1 MEELSKLTPEELA
14 SAVKR
19 LYEQNGPLCDSEGF
33 YNHMGEC
40 WNDALQMIFLNS
52 DFIKEKVQGKLAT
65 DNVDPAEVDE
75 IFRPYVEESIDLL
88 LQSKRQL
95 LNDYKKNQMVL
106 GYIGNIYAYL
116 ETVQKRFHRHYYA
129 EALRLSLK
137 DELCTLEDR
146 KGLQSLTKLKAIS
159 LLQRAKGKEGTMG
172 AFLGQN
178 IERYQ
183 HENLRVAK
191 AVQNLYVPG
200 GGQEDRD
207 NVYVMFQQ
215 FFDLPISQTYFR
227 HKAVSIQGTKQSQS
241 LFLDGKN
248 DMFILNDDCIA
259 LYAGFFSLLARETG
273 HAVCFYTCGGRD
285 YYFNDNVGTIQFP
298 WKIFF
303 KHLSDKKTSEMLA
316 GESIYLE
323 EPIHA
328 LNKITEW
335 KIYFDGKLSIQD
347 SSGYSLFSTRSY
359 PYLMRTMYEKVTKPE
374 KITIPYEVLTYL
386 WDGTPIKLG
395 SRISKFADFTY
406 EKKIS
411 TESGEQI
418 TVNFE
423 LGQPTNILKFLTR
436 FQKLPGAVTNTRTAS
451 SLKKNELTGAFLG
464 TRVQNTNTKVIDAI
478 LQEFLEKVKKRSAN
492 INDLFYTDPHGDTY
506 TALTLA
512 IENEKLDLIEEIL
525 GMGADVSKRMSDGSS
540 PLFLATSFGLPLNIV
555 AKLLEKGAA
564 INDRDNR
571 PGGYTPLIGAILL
584 NDEPSL
590 EVIEFLLE
598 NGATIDLSSKRTDTT
613 PIEYAV
619 LEFKEEVVRLLET
632 YGAKVPTCP
641 SKENLLKLVD
651 RDMFDTQL
659 MSYIRNHKLI
669 KARLL
674 TRCYRE
680 LELFDAINYENKV
693 GDTAL
698 KLAIRHEPDDKLLQ
712 DLIRNGADVNHIDAM
727 GFTPIHYAIKI
738 GSVDAIEELVQ
749 NDINYQL
756 SAPSAGTPMEYAE
769 RLGNQEIIKLL
780 KDDLKKYTARLERKK
795 KLFTPI
801 PTVPVKK
808 TPMSFTPRPV
818 KKLTLGKALDNTRRG
833 GRRFL
838 RHKKRKTHKR
848 KH

>member
-14 SAVKR
+14 VKVKT
-19 LYEQNGPLCDSEGF
+19 LYETNGPLCDSEGF
-33 YNHMGEC
+33 YNHIGEC

-52 DFIKEKVQGKLAT
+52 DAVKEKVQGKLAAE
-65 DNVDPAEVDE
+65 DVDPAEVEE
-75 IFRPYVEESIDLL
+75 IFRPFVEDSIELL
-88 LQSKRQL
+88 VQSKKNERM
-95 LNDYKKNQMVL
+95 NDYKKNQMVL

-116 ETVQKRFHRHYYA
+116 ETVQKRFRRHYYA

-159 LLQRAKGKEGTMG
+159 LLHKAKGKEGTMG

-178 IERYQ
+178 IERYEQ
-183 HENLRVAK
+183 ENLRMAK

-207 NVYVMFQQ
+207 NVYVIFQQ
-215 FFDLPISQTYFR
+215 FFDLPVSQTYFR
-227 HKAVSIQGTKQSQS
+227 HKSIPIEGKKYDRTLFVNARNDPFS
-241 LFLDGKN
+241 LGEN
-248 DMFILNDDCIA
+248 CMA
-259 LYAGFFSLLARETG
+259 LYAGYFSTAVKDSG
-273 HAVCFYTCGGRD
+273 HAVSFYTCGNRD
-285 YYFNDNVGTIQFP
+285 YFFNDNVGTVQFP
-298 WKIFF
+298 WRTFF
-303 KHLSDKKTSEMLA
+303 KHLEDQKTPAILA

-323 EPIHA
+323 EEVDSSKTI
-328 LNKITEW
+328 IQW
-335 KIYFDGKLSIQD
+335 RIFFDGKLSIQD
-347 SSGYSLFSTRSY
+347 AAGYSLFKTRAY
-359 PYLMRTMYEKVTKPE
+359 PYLMRPMYETIKKPKQVNVPFE
-374 KITIPYEVLTYL
+374 ILTYL
-386 WDGTPIKLG
+386 WDGTPIKLE
-395 SRISKFADFTY
+395 SNKNKLSEFKY
-406 EKKIS
+406 EKQIN
-411 TESGEQI
+411 TESGEPI
-418 TVNFE
+418 TIVLEFA
-423 LGQPTNILKFLTR
+423 QPTNILKFLTHFEGTVR
-436 FQKLPGAVTNTRTAS
+436 EFVSG
-451 SLKKNELTGAFLG
+451 KKNELTGAFLG
-464 TRVQNTNTKVIDAI
+464 TRVQNTNSKVVEAI
-478 LQEFLEKVKKRSAN
+478 LQTFLKKVKKGAAA
-492 INDLFYTDPHGDTY
+492 IDDLFYTDSHGDSY

-512 IENEKLDLIEEIL
+512 IENEKFDLIEEIID
-525 GMGADVSKRMSDGSS
+525 MGADVRKRMSDGSS
-540 PLFLATSFGLPLNIV
+540 PLFLAASYGLPLSIV
-555 AKLLEKGAA
+555 AKLLEKGA
-564 INDRDNR
+564 IVNDRDNR
-571 PGGYTPLIGAILL
+571 PGGYTPLIGAIFL
-584 NDEPSL
+584 NDEPNL

-598 NGATIDLSSKRTDTT
+598 NGATVDLSSKRTDTT

-619 LEFKEEVVRLLET
+619 LEFKEDVIQLLET
-632 YGAKVPTCP
+632 YGAKVTTCP

-712 DLIRNGADVNHIDAM
+712 DLLRNGADVNHIDAM

-738 GSVDAIEELVQ
+738 GSVDAIEELIQ

-756 SAPSAGTPMEYAE
+756 SAPGAGTPMEYAE

-780 KDDLKKYTARLERKK
+780 KDDLKKFTTRLERKK
-795 KLFTPI
+795 KPFVPTPTKPI
-801 PTVPVKK
+801 KQ
-808 TPMSFTPRPV
+808 TPMTFTPRPV
-818 KKLTLGKALDNTRRG
+818 KKLTLGKTFGNTRRG
-833 GRRFL
+833 GRRLF